1 MATETFPIIEQ
12 RSGPPAPPRPPS
24 GGSDGGGHSFRGRS
38 PEFALRTYL
47 TGMWLALGGI
57 TMVFI
62 SFTSA
67 MIVRRGVSFDWRP
80 TGIPR
85 LFWLNSA
92 VLVASSL
99 TLELARRGARTGIV
113 ETFRKWWWITTALG
127 IAFLSGQI
135 VAWKQLAAAGIYMSS
150 NPS

>member
-1 MATETFPIIEQ
+1 MMF
-12 RSGPPAPPRPPS
+12 
-24 GGSDGGGHSFRGRS
+24 
-38 PEFALRTYL
+38 
-47 TGMWLALGGI
+47 
-57 TMVFI
+57 V

-99 TLELARRGARTGIV
+99 TLELARRGTRSGIA

-127 IAFLSGQI
+127 VAFLSGQVI
-135 VAWKQLAAAGIYMSS
+135 AWQQLAASGVYMSS
-150 NPS
+150 NPSSSFLYLLSGTHGLHLLGGVVALIVVALRRTVSRVPVEAIALYW